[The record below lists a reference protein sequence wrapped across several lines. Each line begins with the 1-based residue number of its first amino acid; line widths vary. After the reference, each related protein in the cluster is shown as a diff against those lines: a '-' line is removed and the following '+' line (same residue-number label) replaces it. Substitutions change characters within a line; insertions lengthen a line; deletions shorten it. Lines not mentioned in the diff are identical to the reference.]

1 MMLLLTVVS
10 PHCSTL
16 GDRARHVF
24 GPAGGMIGRS
34 AECDWVLPDEKHHLS
49 ARHARIENNGLGFT
63 ITDTSTNG
71 VFLNRRDMPLGR
83 HQTAPLI
90 HGDTLYLADYV
101 IEATVTDQ
109 KAMVPVPVPRTDRPF
124 GLVSTTT
131 PVASSATRETCPEA
145 KAFWDELGVAAARL
159 PTEARERLL
168 RALGAAVREAASALA
183 TLDQMPDPAIVPGIG
198 IGTQGAPT
206 EASAVGLPAEA
217 GSAIDLTIRHF
228 VQTEI
233 MPAGARAQ

>member
-16 GDRARHVF
+16 GDGARHVF

-109 KAMVPVPVPRTDRPF
+109 KAVAPPPVPKTDRPF
-124 GLVSTTT
+124 GIVSTTR
-131 PVASSATRETCPEA
+131 PAAPFATREACPEA
-145 KAFWDELGVAAARL
+145 AAFWDELGVAAARL
-159 PTEARERLL
+159 PTEARERLW
-168 RALGAAVREAASALA
+168 RALGAAVREAASVLS
-183 TLDQMPDPAIVPGIG
+183 TLDRIPDPAIVPEIG
-198 IGTQGAPT
+198 FGTQGDPSD
-206 EASAVGLPAEA
+206 EGSGSLPAEA
-217 GSAIDLTIRHF
+217 AGAIDLTIRHF
-228 VQTEI
+228 VQTKI
-233 MPAGARAQ
+233 MPAGARTQ